1 MKLYEWIK
9 VLVCAFAINLF
20 VLRVNAQADGKDKI
34 IEIRG
39 ETVRIDSLLKIFSR
53 QTNFEFS
60 FNSIKIS
67 PSGLISV
74 PKNRMNIF
82 QWLDQLDR
90 SMGIGYKRIGN
101 HIILIDKSQ
110 NKTVVKKTSPIERVA
125 KSKPARKVNMAVS
138 VPAKN
143 EDSIFADEVQLSGS
157 LPFSRVS
164 YVSDLNPASTYP
176 MEFAMKN
183 SAILLLANRAGI
195 NKEPNTNLGDGQNR
209 TSVNPAV
216 SQELVPLTKLQLGF
230 HGVGISFQRRMGRK
244 WTIDLATGFGGGYST
259 SYNDFKYL
267 LRVSKPVVYIS
278 LNPRLYYNLEKRAAK
293 GKNTSM
299 NAGNYFGFKVNYT
312 TRNIIG
318 EAEVWDVVLFNL
330 HWGMQ
335 RSISKR
341 WSVNGHVGVGYA
353 MDAVDFSHIYNSFF
367 YPALDL
373 RFSYRLNRIR
383 N

>member
-1 MKLYEWIK
+1 MKMHEWIK
-9 VLVCAFAINLF
+9 VLVCAFAINLIAMQ
-20 VLRVNAQADGKDKI
+20 VSAQADGKDKI

-39 ETVRIDSLLKIFSR
+39 ETVRIDSLLRIFSR
-53 QTNFEFS
+53 QTSFEFS
-60 FNSIKIS
+60 FNSIRIS

-74 PKNRMNIF
+74 PKKRMNIF
-82 QWLDQLDR
+82 QWLDQLDH
-90 SMGIGYKRIGN
+90 SMGIGYKRVGN

-110 NKTVVKKTSPIERVA
+110 NKSIAKKTVPIARVE
-125 KSKPARKVNMAVS
+125 KSKTPRKINMTVPVS
-138 VPAKN
+138 AKN
-143 EDSIFADEVQLSGS
+143 EDSIIADEVQLSGS

-164 YVSDLNPASTYP
+164 HVSELNPASTYL
-176 MEFAMKN
+176 MELTMRN
-183 SAILLLANRAGI
+183 SAILLLDNRAGI
-195 NKEPNTNLGDGQNR
+195 DKEPNTNLGGGQNR
-209 TSVNPAV
+209 SSGFPAI
-216 SQELVPLTKLQLGF
+216 SQELIPLTKLQLGF

-244 WTIDLATGFGGGYST
+244 WTIDLATGLGGGYST

-267 LRVSKPVVYIS
+267 VRVSKPVVYVS

-318 EAEVWDVVLFNL
+318 EAEVWDVLLFNL

-341 WSVNGHVGVGYA
+341 WIVNGHVGVGYA